1 MKITKRNS
9 IYNVGDI
16 IKLKPINEVD
26 AIYNKFIKDNEYNS
40 PGDFLFNKPLKI
52 CEIIPF
58 NNLTGHQRILKKKL
72 DFFNTVYKVTP
83 SIHSDYPTGVY
94 TIYDFEIENFNIYIY
109 ENREKKT

>member
-16 IKLKPINEVD
+16 IKLKPIKEVD
-26 AIYNKFIKDNEYNS
+26 AIYDKYVKSNEYNS
-40 PGDFLFNKPLKI
+40 PGDFLFDKPLKI

-58 NNLTGHQRILKKKL
+58 NNLTGHQCQLKKKL

-83 SIHSDYPTGVY
+83 SIYSDYPTGVY